1 MSIQRSSI
9 SKLDSAKHNELGS
22 IVAKFEECVEQMY
35 QALNTSNDID
45 KELKSTIDSFERE
58 LQLKQHISILLGS
71 SDLPSSQTDLIT
83 ALWKTQPYVH
93 SIINKD

>member
-1 MSIQRSSI
+1 MCIQRSSI

-35 QALNTSNDID
+35 QALNTSNDIE
-45 KELKSTIDSFERE
+45 K
-58 LQLKQHISILLGS
+58 HISILLGS